1 MIKFNLIKGEIMKAV
16 IQRVLDANLCVD
28 GKEISR
34 IEKGYVIFLGVGK
47 LDEKENADYFIKKI
61 PPLRIFEDENGK
73 INKSIMDVKGEIL
86 LVSQFTLY
94 ADTSHGNRPSFIE
107 AGAPDD
113 ANELYLYVAEGLK
126 KAGVPVKLGVFGA
139 DMKINQTNDGPFTVV
154 MEK

>member
-1 MIKFNLIKGEIMKAV
+1 MIKSNLIKGEIMRAV
-16 IQRVLDANLCVD
+16 IQRVIDANVCVD

-47 LDEKENADYFIKKI
+47 LDKKENADYFIKKI

-73 INKSIMDVKGEIL
+73 INKSIMDVNGEIL

-107 AGAPDD
+107 AGAPDY

-154 MEK
+154 IEK